1 LSLIANN
8 VSEAYYDAL
17 KMAAQFMGVRDNNY
31 CKYDISQDFI
41 DPKADAQMLNA
52 VVASFLQGVLP
63 ISDLFAW
70 QKRHGLIH
78 SEKDLDDYQEEI
90 GMQGGMVDLEE
101 S

>member
-1 LSLIANN
+1 
-8 VSEAYYDAL
+8 
-17 KMAAQFMGVRDNNY
+17 MGVRDNNY

-70 QKRHGLIH
+70 QKRHGLI
-78 SEKDLDDYQEEI
+78 SAEKDLDDYQEEI